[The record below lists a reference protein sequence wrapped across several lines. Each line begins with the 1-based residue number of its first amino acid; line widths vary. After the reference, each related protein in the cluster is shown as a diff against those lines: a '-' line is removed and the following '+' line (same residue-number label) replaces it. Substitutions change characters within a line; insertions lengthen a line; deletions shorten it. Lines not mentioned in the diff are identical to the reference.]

1 MKKMVS
7 DKTKRSSYSI
17 EINSLKDFVS
27 TINELT
33 KDFRLYREIINQFI
47 EKLKTKEKSN
57 DKNWVYYSSSFITHE
72 AEAIFYAFA
81 KQLYNTDP
89 IRKAELIDLQ
99 ETILNII
106 YTYFQDNELI
116 PNQFA
121 VTSEKAIKNSLK
133 YSPEKKVRP
142 LQVYYRGEAS
152 VDWTALPSV
161 LRDRE
166 SYVKE
171 SFYYHEIQVRCPKD
185 FENQSFLN
193 RLVTMQH
200 YELPTRLLDIT
211 SNPLNA
217 LYFACECKK
226 KKNKDGRVTFFPTL
240 PGSMS
245 YGDSDKALILS
256 CLPHLTMYEQFQ
268 LLDEIK
274 KSSSGI
280 YRDEPSTTIL
290 NKLLLEIRAE
300 KPAFQPRIAL
310 GDILTPL
317 FVQPNMANPRI
328 INQQGAF
335 LLSGLSKSVRD
346 AKEKIK
352 SRMAKT
358 HLIIPSSQ
366 KDTILDELDAIGI
379 NQATI
384 YPNLDKIA
392 GYLKDH

>member
-1 MKKMVS
+1 MGK
-7 DKTKRSSYSI
+7 DRHSI
-17 EINSLKDFVS
+17 EINSLSDF
-27 TINELT
+27 INAINDLT
-33 KDFRLYREIINQFI
+33 KDFRLYNEIIYQFI
-47 EKLKTKEKSN
+47 EKI
-57 DKNWVYYSSSFITHE
+57 KNKKRSTQKDWKYYSSSFIIQE
-72 AEAIFYAFA
+72 VKAISYAFA
-81 KQLYNTDP
+81 KLLYNTDS
-89 IRKAELIDLQ
+89 INKAELFDLQ
-99 ETILNII
+99 ETLLEVIN
-106 YTYFQDNELI
+106 TYFQDDEII
-116 PNQFA
+116 PDQFA
-121 VTSEKAIKNSLK
+121 ITSEKAIIKSLE
-133 YSPEKKVRP
+133 YSPEKTTRP

-152 VDWTALPSV
+152 VDWVALPSV

-268 LLDEIK
+268 LIDEIK

-280 YRDEPSTTIL
+280 YREEPSTSIL

-310 GDILTPL
+310 GDILNPL
-317 FVQPNMANPRI
+317 FVQPNMTNPRI

-335 LLSGLSKSVRD
+335 LLSGLSKSVQE

-358 HLIIPSSQ
+358 HLIIPASQ
-366 KDTILDELDAIGI
+366 KDTILEELDAIGI

-392 GYLKDH
+392 GYLKNQ